1 MTFRSDKR
9 GPPHHLV
16 DDLVDLDPI
25 LRVDHKD
32 ELAGHFSGPF
42 SGHFQT
48 IFSPFLGMAGH
59 GRSWLSVA
67 GQCQPLPK
75 MAGHGWLAA
84 AGHGWLRLA
93 LVSAVGVKWC
103 QWIINYSPHRV

>member
-1 MTFRSDKR
+1 M
-9 GPPHHLV
+9 
-16 DDLVDLDPI
+16 
-25 LRVDHKD
+25 RVNPGLERLEAVLGQFDWNSTAIRPD
-32 ELAGHFSGPF
+32 
-42 SGHFQT
+42 FQT

-75 MAGHGWLAA
+75 MAGHGWLAT

-93 LVSAVGVKWC
+93 LVSAVGVKGC